1 MNYSV
6 DVSNEYQKAKSRL
19 FRYSL
24 AFSLLLTALI
34 VSDVL
39 LVVLANED
47 YLVNLIISIIITILF
62 TWMAIYFFSNIYSEL
77 NAKYRYYKGFD
88 SGIQSTDEIVVL
100 KKSDELC
107 YINGL
112 YAYPLMVK
120 YVSTLGEQ
128 DKIIYA
134 LDKDLDLLEGDKL
147 TITTYQ
153 RILIKA
159 EKHSWLV

>member
-159 EKHSWLV
+159 EKHS